1 MENYFIFFMWVCG
14 YVKTCTDIL
23 MNLLI
28 KVLHEINVAQPTS
41 EHDAAATSATVLLMG
56 RRQSAWEIQELI
68 LNGFSYE
75 IILKDICLIRRRV

>member
-1 MENYFIFFMWVCG
+1 MCG

-56 RRQSAWEIQELI
+56 RRQSA
-68 LNGFSYE
+68 
-75 IILKDICLIRRRV
+75 